1 MKCDGYENTLSPSPE
16 REQAGMMLGAAL
28 SALVPFESSKKLYL
42 VETAA
47 AQGKADARDKDE
59 NKY

>member
-1 MKCDGYENTLSPSPE
+1 
-16 REQAGMMLGAAL
+16 MMLGAAL